1 MEEKRKRKIIII
13 IAAVLVAGIII
24 ANVIGIIEQS
34 RYSATLEIAV
44 APLKATMTLNGKEY
58 KNGTHH
64 LLPGTYEVGLT
75 ADGFEPY
82 TATIEAPA
90 GTVTYLYHY
99 LTGPGGDISYYYS
112 HDEDM
117 RVFMT
122 ITNYE
127 AGLKAKAYAEKDAI
141 FTITPY
147 YDIDKNHF
155 TIHAGV
161 SDDGSVNITVNLNTC
176 TDLLKDE
183 YSNEA
188 LEYLKGHG
196 IELENYSVEYI
207 GLCD

>member
-1 MEEKRKRKIIII
+1 MEEKKKRRIVIIT
-13 IAAVLVAGIII
+13 AVLVIGTII
-24 ANVIGIIEQS
+24 ASTIGMFERS
-34 RYSATLEIAV
+34 KYSAIVEIAV
-44 APLKATMTLNGKEY
+44 APLKATLTLNGKEY

-64 LLPGTYEVGLT
+64 LLPGTYEVSLT

-82 TATIEAPA
+82 TATIEASA
-90 GTVTYLYHY
+90 GTATYLYHY

-117 RVFMT
+117 RMFMT

-127 AGLKAKAYAEKDAI
+127 AGQKAKTYAEKDDV

-147 YDIDKNHF
+147 YDINKNHF
-155 TIHAGV
+155 TIQAGIAA
-161 SDDGSVNITVNLNTC
+161 DESVYITVNLNTC

-188 LEYLKGHG
+188 MAYLRGQG
-196 IELENYSVEYI
+196 IELEQYSVEYI
-207 GLCD
+207 GICD